1 MLTNFSSDYCGGAY
15 HRRHAPLPLA
25 AVLRHAE
32 GSMVCGGG
40 VPMLDALANIV
51 MPRSSALRRSAVAAQ

>member
-15 HRRHAPLPLA
+15 HRRHAPLPL
-25 AVLRHAE
+25 RHAE
-32 GSMVCGGG
+32 GSTVCGGG

>member
-15 HRRHAPLPLA
+15 RRRRHAPLPLA

-32 GSMVCGGG
+32 GSAVFGG

-51 MPRSSALRRSAVAAQ
+51 MPRSSALRRNAVAAQ